1 MALADGN
8 GLPIA
13 VSIGDGSRHDVAL
26 VEQTLDAAFTDY
38 LPERLI
44 GDKAFDSAK
53 LDRECRERGV
63 ELIAPKRRRSGL
75 RKQDGRP
82 LRRYRRR
89 WRAERLFAWLKRYRR
104 IAIRYERKA
113 ENFLGFLHLACIVL
127 VTRRLRDGLSPLRQ
141 R

>member
-1 MALADGN
+1 MALADGH

-13 VSIGDGSRHDVAL
+13 ASIGNGSRHDVTL
-26 VEQTLDAAFTDY
+26 VEQTLDAAFTED

-44 GDKAFDSAK
+44 GDEAFDSAK
-53 LDRECRERGV
+53 LARECSERGV
-63 ELIAPKRRRSGL
+63 ELIAPKRRRSGI

-89 WRAERLFAWLKRYRR
+89 WKVERLFAWLKRYRR
-104 IAIRYERKA
+104 LAVRYERKA
-113 ENFLGFLHLACIVL
+113 ENFLGFLHVACIVL
-127 VTRRLRDGLSPLRQ
+127 LTRRLGYGLSAPRP